1 MHSEKYSKLMPWHQ
15 VCKNKDSQV
24 GERLI
29 GEQPP
34 RRPPG
39 WILDDPEV
47 QVQVERKART
57 LQRRCRY
64 SPSDIKDLE
73 QDLRLFL
80 IQNESNYDP
89 SRASVGGY
97 VNVLLNSFLKMRIR
111 ALMLRLHAGRTP
123 HIHLSDGLS
132 LDARVDP
139 SSDRDLVEQ
148 RDLIAACVDRLS
160 PQEIRS
166 VLLIAEAGQVRACEA
181 LEESR
186 RQIRNLLDLVSQT
199 CADLEPFSE

>member
-1 MHSEKYSKLMPWHQ
+1 MHSEKISKLMPWHQ
-15 VCKNKDSQV
+15 IGIQNKGHVQ
-24 GERLI
+24 GKHIEEKL
-29 GEQPP
+29 EEK
-34 RRPPG
+34 PPG
-39 WILDDPEV
+39 WILNDPDV
-47 QVQVERKART
+47 QEQVEFIARK
-57 LQRRCRY
+57 LQRRCRF

-80 IQNESNYDP
+80 IQNEMNYDP
-89 SRASVGGY
+89 SRGSVGGY
-97 VNVLLNSFLKMRIR
+97 VNVLLNSYLKMRIR
-111 ALMLRLHAGRTP
+111 ALMLRLHAGRP
-123 HIHLSDGLS
+123 PQIHLSDGLS
-132 LDARVDP
+132 LDSRVDL

-148 RDLIAACVDRLS
+148 RDLLAACVDRLS

-166 VLLIAEAGQVRACEA
+166 VLLIVEAGQVRVSEA

>member
-1 MHSEKYSKLMPWHQ
+1 MRSEKNSKLMLWHQ
-15 VCKNKDSQV
+15 ISKNQDNQV
-24 GERLI
+24 GESLI
-29 GEQPP
+29 DEQPH
-34 RRPPG
+34 RRSPG

-47 QVQVERKART
+47 QEQVEMKART

-80 IQNESNYDP
+80 IQNEGNYDP

-111 ALMLRLHAGRTP
+111 ALVLRLHAGRTP

-132 LDARVDP
+132 LDSRVDP
-139 SSDRDLVEQ
+139 SSDRDMVEQ

-160 PQEIRS
+160 PQEIMS
-166 VLLIAEAGQVRACEA
+166 VLLIVEAGQVRACEA

-186 RQIRNLLDLVSQT
+186 RQIRNLLDLVSET
-199 CADLEPFSE
+199 CADLDAFSE

>member
-1 MHSEKYSKLMPWHQ
+1 MHSDKNSKLMPWHQ
-15 VCKNKDSQV
+15 VSKSKDSQV

-29 GEQPP
+29 DEQSDH
-34 RRPPG
+34 RPPG
-39 WILDDPEV
+39 WILDDPDV
-47 QVQVERKART
+47 QEQVDKMARR

-89 SRASVGGY
+89 SRGSVGGY
-97 VNVLLNSFLKMRIR
+97 VNVLLNSYLKMQIR
-111 ALMLRLHAGRTP
+111 AWMIRLWRGRLP
-123 HIHLSDGLS
+123 PSQLSEGLD
-132 LDARVDP
+132 LDSRVDP
-139 SSDRDLVEQ
+139 GSVLDPVEQ
-148 RDLIAACVDRLS
+148 RDLLEACVDRLS

-166 VLLIAEAGQVRACEA
+166 VLLIVEAGQVRACEA

-186 RQIRNLLDLVSQT
+186 RQIRNLLKLVSET